1 MGERHLY
8 FTADDLG
15 GSPELDRGIARTVER
30 GVVRS
35 VSLLVDG
42 PTSVS
47 AARWA
52 ADTDVAVGLHLVAA
66 PAPPLV
72 AARGIAVSALGAV
85 WHART
90 LTSAFT
96 AQLDRFLA
104 LVGRAPDF
112 LNCHQHLH
120 ILPGVLDALVALATQ
135 SGVKRLRS
143 SVELGALELPRLGQ
157 KGSVRRALWPV
168 VSRVAARQSERL
180 RQRGFRMPEGI
191 VGGRDSGVL
200 SLGRLDVLV
209 PALAGHRAVE
219 VVVHPRFDSI
229 ERLALCAPV
238 LPELLDA
245 HGFTPG
251 DWRDV

>member
-1 MGERHLY
+1 MGNRHLY

-15 GSPELDRGIARTVER
+15 GGCELDRGIARTVER

-35 VSLLVDG
+35 ASLLVNG
-42 PTSVS
+42 PTAMS

-52 ADTDVAVGLHLVAA
+52 ADTNIAVGLHLVAA

-72 AARGIAVSALGAV
+72 AAGGIASSAFHAV
-85 WHART
+85 RYGRSLLET
-90 LTSAFT
+90 FT

-120 ILPGVLDALVALATQ
+120 VLPGVGDAMVSLATQ
-135 SGVKRLRS
+135 CGVKRLRS
-143 SVELGALELPRLGQ
+143 SVELGGREAPAVRGQ
-157 KGSVRRALWPV
+157 SAIRRALWPV
-168 VSRVAARQSERL
+168 VSRVAAHQAERL
-180 RQRGFRMPEGI
+180 RQRGFRLPEGLI
-191 VGGRDSGVL
+191 GGRDSGGL

-209 PALAGHRAVE
+209 PALAEHRSIE
-219 VVVHPRFDSI
+219 VVVHPRFDSV

-245 HGFTPG
+245 HGFQVG
-251 DWRDV
+251 DWRDL